1 MSTSFRLI
9 KRNIKLFFKDKGM
22 FFTSLITPAILLV
35 LYATFLGNVYR
46 DSFTYNLPDTY
57 KLSDSI
63 IEGLVGGQ
71 LISSIL
77 AVSCV
82 TVAFCSNFLMVQ
94 DKVTGVIKDLRI
106 SPVKSATLSLSY
118 YIATLISTLIICFV
132 ATGIC
137 LAYVAFVGWYMSLA
151 DVLFLFLDILLLVLF
166 GTALSSII
174 NFFLS
179 TQGQISAVGT
189 IISAGYGFICGAYM
203 PISSFNE
210 GLQKII
216 SFLPGTY
223 GTSLIRNHTMQGALA
238 EMQNQ
243 GVPTSVIERIKDS
256 LDCNLYFSGEQV
268 SISTMYM
275 ILGVTVVVLIGVYIL
290 LNKFKKRKG

>member
-1 MSTSFRLI
+1 
-9 KRNIKLFFKDKGM
+9 M

-118 YIATLISTLIICFV
+118 YIATWVCQVNCVSFF
-132 ATGIC
+132 AD
-137 LAYVAFVGWYMSLA
+137 AY
-151 DVLFLFLDILLLVLF
+151 
-166 GTALSSII
+166 SI
-174 NFFLS
+174 
-179 TQGQISAVGT
+179 
-189 IISAGYGFICGAYM
+189 
-203 PISSFNE
+203 
-210 GLQKII
+210 
-216 SFLPGTY
+216 
-223 GTSLIRNHTMQGALA
+223 NHSQ
-238 EMQNQ
+238 
-243 GVPTSVIERIKDS
+243 
-256 LDCNLYFSGEQV
+256 
-268 SISTMYM
+268 
-275 ILGVTVVVLIGVYIL
+275 
-290 LNKFKKRKG
+290 